1 MILIIEI
8 ILTIVAWNKGWKAK
22 ALLPMG
28 ICLAIGIL
36 IGMIIGSVGVTSV
49 PLGLIV
55 FDIAAVVVLIVM
67 ICKPPKK
74 DSIIDSGPALPK
86 NDKD

>member
-1 MILIIEI
+1 MLFIIEI
-8 ILTIVAWNKGWKAK
+8 ILTIVAWNKSWKTK

-28 ICLAIGIL
+28 ICLAIGLL
-36 IGMIIGSVGVTSV
+36 IGMVIGSVGVTTV

-55 FDIAAVVVLIVM
+55 FDIAAVIVLIVM

-74 DSIIDSGPALPK
+74 DDVINSGPPIV
-86 NDKD
+86 